1 MVLLEVLDGRGR
13 TTWVV
18 RRGSPR
24 YRKPREPGNLVLDPG
39 AREAYHP
46 RHDGGQGG
54 ARARP
59 APRRAGGG
67 GPETGSLGGAGGTR
81 RGRPGRTG
89 RGHPDGGEAAAPGGG
104 RGSGP
109 PGRRRRGDRSTALRR
124 RPAHR

>member
-67 GPETGSLGGAGGTR
+67 GPETGSLGGAGRPRR
-81 RGRPGRTG
+81 RGRGCRARANLGAAAVPGRIRAPRREGRDPG
-89 RGHPDGGEAAAPGGG
+89 RGGRAAGDAP
-104 RGSGP
+104 P
-109 PGRRRRGDRSTALRR
+109 PQA
-124 RPAHR
+124 